1 MLIKTASVGPW
12 GTNCHVVATGAN
24 NECLVIDPGLGA
36 AEFVHQVIAEYHLRP
51 VAVLAT
57 HGHVDHIWQVY
68 PLTADLGIPAVIHK
82 SDRAF
87 LTDPIKAIS
96 PEGGKLVNSLT
107 PDQQW
112 LEPNEV
118 IEISNRAYL
127 DFAGFIISIV
137 PTPGHTA
144 GSVCFQLNGDHL
156 FTGDLL
162 FKNAIGRTDLYSGD
176 ATQMEKSL
184 TMIMTEFGDDTLL
197 FPGHGDN
204 STIGAERVNNPY
216 LKNLRMDQ

>member
-1 MLIKTASVGPW
+1 M
-12 GTNCHVVATGAN
+12 VATGAN
-24 NECLVIDPGLGA
+24 NECLIIDPGLGA
-36 AEFVHQVIAEYHLRP
+36 APFVLDVVADYGLLP
-51 VAVLAT
+51 VALLAT
-57 HGHVDHIWQVY
+57 HGHVDHVWQLY
-68 PLTADLGIPAVIHK
+68 PLAADLAIPAVIHK
-82 SDRAF
+82 SDREF
-87 LTDPIKAIS
+87 LTNPIKAIS
-96 PEGGKLVNSLT
+96 PEGGKLIQSLT

-112 LEPNEV
+112 LEPDEV
-118 IEISNRAYL
+118 IEISNRAQL
-127 DFAGFIISIV
+127 DFAGFTISII

-176 ATQMEKSL
+176 SSQMQNSL
-184 TMIMTEFGDDTLL
+184 EMIMSEFGDETMV

-216 LKNLRMDQ
+216 LKNLGNG

>member
-24 NECLVIDPGLGA
+24 NECLIIDPGLGA
-36 AEFVHQVIAEYHLRP
+36 APFVLDVVADYGLLP
-51 VAVLAT
+51 VALLAT
-57 HGHVDHIWQVY
+57 HGHVDHVWQLY
-68 PLTADLGIPAVIHK
+68 PLAADLAIPAVIHK
-82 SDRAF
+82 SDREF
-87 LTDPIKAIS
+87 LTNPIKAIS
-96 PEGGKLVNSLT
+96 PEGGKLIQSLT

-112 LEPNEV
+112 LEPDEV
-118 IEISNRAYL
+118 IEISNRAQL
-127 DFAGFIISIV
+127 DFAGFTISII

-176 ATQMEKSL
+176 SSQMQNSL
-184 TMIMTEFGDDTLL
+184 EMIMSEFGDETMV

-216 LKNLRMDQ
+216 LKKLGNG

>member
-1 MLIKTASVGPW
+1 
-12 GTNCHVVATGAN
+12 VVATGAN
-24 NECLVIDPGLGA
+24 NECLIIDPGLGA
-36 AEFVHQVIAEYHLRP
+36 APFVLDVVADYGLLP
-51 VAVLAT
+51 VALLAT
-57 HGHVDHIWQVY
+57 HGHVDHVWQLY
-68 PLTADLGIPAVIHK
+68 PLATDLAIPAVIHK
-82 SDRAF
+82 SDREF
-87 LTDPIKAIS
+87 LTNPIKAIS
-96 PEGGKLVNSLT
+96 PEGGKLIQSLT

-112 LEPNEV
+112 QEPDEV
-118 IEISNRAYL
+118 IEISNRAQL
-127 DFAGFIISIV
+127 DFAGFTISII

-176 ATQMEKSL
+176 SSQMQNSL
-184 TMIMTEFGDDTLL
+184 EMIMSEFGDDTMV

-216 LKNLRMDQ
+216 LKNLGNG

>member
-24 NECLVIDPGLGA
+24 NECLIIDPGLGA
-36 AEFVHQVIAEYHLRP
+36 APFVLDVVADYGLLP
-51 VAVLAT
+51 VALLAT
-57 HGHVDHIWQVY
+57 HGHVDHVWQLY
-68 PLTADLGIPAVIHK
+68 PLAADLAIPAVIHK
-82 SDRAF
+82 SDREF
-87 LTDPIKAIS
+87 LTNPIKAIS
-96 PEGGKLVNSLT
+96 PEGGKLIQSLT

-112 LEPNEV
+112 LEPDEV
-118 IEISNRAYL
+118 IEISNRAQL
-127 DFAGFIISIV
+127 DFAGFTISII

-176 ATQMEKSL
+176 WSQMQNSL
-184 TMIMTEFGDDTLL
+184 EMIMSEFGDETMV

-216 LKNLRMDQ
+216 LKNLGNG

>member
-24 NECLVIDPGLGA
+24 NECLIIDPGLGA
-36 AEFVHQVIAEYHLRP
+36 APFVRDVVADYGLLP
-51 VAVLAT
+51 VALLAT
-57 HGHVDHIWQVY
+57 HGHVDHVWQLY
-68 PLTADLGIPAVIHK
+68 PLAADLAIPAVIHK
-82 SDRAF
+82 SDREF
-87 LTDPIKAIS
+87 LTNPIKAIS
-96 PEGGKLVNSLT
+96 PEGGKLIQSLT

-112 LEPNEV
+112 LEPDEV
-118 IEISNRAYL
+118 IEISNRAQL
-127 DFAGFIISIV
+127 DFAGFTISII

-176 ATQMEKSL
+176 SSQMQNSL
-184 TMIMTEFGDDTLL
+184 EMIMSEFGDETMV

-204 STIGAERVNNPY
+204 STIGSERVNNPY
-216 LKNLRMDQ
+216 LKNLGNG